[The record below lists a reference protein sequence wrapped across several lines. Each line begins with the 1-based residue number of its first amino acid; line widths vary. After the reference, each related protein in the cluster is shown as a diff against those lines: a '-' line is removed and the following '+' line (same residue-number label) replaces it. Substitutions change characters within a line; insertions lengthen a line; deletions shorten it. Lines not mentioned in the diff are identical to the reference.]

1 MYFPKPDYVCVCTC
15 IWDSQVVLVVKNLPA
30 NLICRRCKRQGFNP
44 WTGHGNSLQY
54 SCQENT
60 MDRGAWRAIVHGVVW
75 GGRWE
80 GGGSGL
86 GTRVHLWRMHVDVWQ
101 NQYNIVK

>member
-1 MYFPKPDYVCVCTC
+1 MYFPKPDYICVCTC

-44 WTGHGNSLQY
+44 WIGHGNPLQY

-60 MDRGAWRAIVHGVVW
+60 MDGGAWRAIVHGVVW
-75 GGRWE
+75 GGR
-80 GGGSGL
+80 
-86 GTRVHLWRMHVDVWQ
+86 
-101 NQYNIVK
+101 